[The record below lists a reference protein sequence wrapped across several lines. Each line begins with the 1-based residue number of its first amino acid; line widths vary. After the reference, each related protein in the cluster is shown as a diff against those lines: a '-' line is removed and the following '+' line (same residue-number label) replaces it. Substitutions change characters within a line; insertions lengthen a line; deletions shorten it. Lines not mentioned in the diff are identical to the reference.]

1 MRTLISTGSPFE
13 KTAGYS
19 RAVVQGDWCFVS
31 GTTGQGLDDLRARLA
46 EAAAA
51 RWRRVRT
58 TLPYH
63 AGALVQRI
71 RTRGAL
77 RRADYDETGIRIEA
91 DVPPDLAAEIETYI
105 RTS

>member
-1 MRTLISTGSPFE
+1 MRHDGLL
-13 KTAGYS
+13 
-19 RAVVQGDWCFVS
+19 QGA
-31 GTTGQGLDDLRARLA
+31 LARLEDHDGDLA
-46 EAAAA
+46 L
-51 RWRRVRT
+51 RFRRVRRVARVAGRE
-58 TLPYH
+58 LRPQ